1 MSSVSTL
8 LFQNSSIK
16 QNRWD
21 SVSTMDNLITIDGPG
36 GSGKGTVAKLLAAK
50 LGWNILD
57 SGALY
62 RLIALISENIKETDP
77 DIIGIELKDKNIFFK
92 LKGDQYH
99 LIFDGKDITDTIRRE
114 EIGIKASDLAHN
126 QNIRDLIKDTQR
138 SFYNPNT
145 GLIADGRDM
154 GSVVFPEAK
163 IKIYLD
169 ASIEERAK
177 RRQIQLKEKGM
188 EVNMRN
194 LISSLEDRDLKDK
207 NRDVSPLLIPE
218 GAKVIDSTNL
228 SIDEVVN
235 KIMDLI

>member
-1 MSSVSTL
+1 MSSVSIL

-16 QNRWD
+16 QKRWD
-21 SVSTMDNLITIDGPG
+21 SVSKMDNLITIDGPG
-36 GSGKGTVAKLLAAK
+36 GSGKGTVAKLLATK

-62 RLIALISENIKETDP
+62 RLLALISENIKETDP
-77 DIIGIELKDKNIFFK
+77 DSIGIVLKDKNIFFK

-99 LIFDGKDITDTIRRE
+99 LIFDGKDITDSIRRE
-114 EIGIKASDLAHN
+114 EIGIKASDLARN

-138 SFYNPNT
+138 SFYDPNI

-154 GSVVFPEAK
+154 GSVVFPEAE

-207 NRDVSPLLIPE
+207 NRDVSPLLIPD

>member
-1 MSSVSTL
+1 
-8 LFQNSSIK
+8 
-16 QNRWD
+16 
-21 SVSTMDNLITIDGPG
+21 MDNLITIDGPG

-77 DIIGIELKDKNIFFK
+77 DLIGIELKDKNIFFK

-138 SFYNPNT
+138 SFYDPNI

-154 GSVVFPEAK
+154 GSVVFPEAE

>member
-1 MSSVSTL
+1 
-8 LFQNSSIK
+8 
-16 QNRWD
+16 
-21 SVSTMDNLITIDGPG
+21 MDNLITIDGPG

-138 SFYNPNT
+138 SFYDPNI

-154 GSVVFPEAK
+154 GSVVFPEAE

>member
-1 MSSVSTL
+1 
-8 LFQNSSIK
+8 
-16 QNRWD
+16 
-21 SVSTMDNLITIDGPG
+21 MDKLITIDGPG
-36 GSGKGTVAKLLAAK
+36 GSGKGTVAKILAAK

-62 RLIALISENIKETDP
+62 RLIALISENIKKTDP
-77 DIIGIELKDKNIFFK
+77 DSIGKELKDKSIFFELVK
-92 LKGDQYH
+92 DQYH
-99 LIFDGKDITDTIRRE
+99 LFFDGKDVTNFIRRE
-114 EIGIKASDLAHN
+114 EIGVKASDLAHN
-126 QNIRDLIKDTQR
+126 QNIRNLIKDTQR
-138 SFYNPNT
+138 SFYDPNI

-154 GSVVFPEAK
+154 GSVVFPEAG

-207 NRDVSPLLIPE
+207 NRDVSPLLIPK

>member
-1 MSSVSTL
+1 
-8 LFQNSSIK
+8 
-16 QNRWD
+16 
-21 SVSTMDNLITIDGPG
+21 MDKLITIDGPG
-36 GSGKGTVAKLLAAK
+36 GSGKGTVAKILAAK

-77 DIIGIELKDKNIFFK
+77 DSIGKELKDKSIFFELVK
-92 LKGDQYH
+92 DQYH
-99 LIFDGKDITDTIRRE
+99 LFFDGKDVTNFIRRE
-114 EIGIKASDLAHN
+114 EIGVKASDLAHN
-126 QNIRDLIKDTQR
+126 QNIRNLIKDTQR
-138 SFYNPNT
+138 SFYDPNI

-154 GSVVFPEAK
+154 GSVVFPEAG

-207 NRDVSPLLIPE
+207 NRDVSPLLIPQ

>member
-1 MSSVSTL
+1 MY
-8 LFQNSSIK
+8 K
-16 QNRWD
+16 
-21 SVSTMDNLITIDGPG
+21 LITIDGPG
-36 GSGKGTVAKLLAAK
+36 GSGKGTVAKILAAK

-62 RLIALISENIKETDP
+62 RLIALISENIKKTDP
-77 DIIGIELKDKNIFFK
+77 DSIGKELKDKGIFFELVK
-92 LKGDQYH
+92 DQYH
-99 LIFDGKDITDTIRRE
+99 LFFDGKDVTNFIRRE
-114 EIGIKASDLAHN
+114 EIGVKASDLAHN
-126 QNIRDLIKDTQR
+126 QNIRNLIKDTQR
-138 SFYNPNT
+138 SFYDPNI

-154 GSVVFPEAK
+154 GSVVFPEAG

-207 NRDVSPLLIPE
+207 NRDVSPLLIPQ

-235 KIMDLI
+235 KIMDLT

>member
-1 MSSVSTL
+1 
-8 LFQNSSIK
+8 
-16 QNRWD
+16 
-21 SVSTMDNLITIDGPG
+21 MDKLITIDGPG
-36 GSGKGTVAKLLAAK
+36 GSGKGTVAKILAAK

-77 DIIGIELKDKNIFFK
+77 DLIGKELKDKSIFFELVK
-92 LKGDQYH
+92 DQYH
-99 LIFDGKDITDTIRRE
+99 LFFDGKDVTNFIRRE
-114 EIGIKASDLAHN
+114 EIGVKASDLAHN
-126 QNIRDLIKDTQR
+126 QNIRNLIKDTQR
-138 SFYNPNT
+138 SFYDPNI

-154 GSVVFPEAK
+154 GSVVFPEAG

-188 EVNMRN
+188 EVNMPY
-194 LISSLEDRDLKDK
+194 LISSLQNRDLKDK
-207 NRDVSPLLIPE
+207 NRDVSPLLIPQ

>member
-1 MSSVSTL
+1 
-8 LFQNSSIK
+8 
-16 QNRWD
+16 
-21 SVSTMDNLITIDGPG
+21 MDKLITIDGPG
-36 GSGKGTVAKLLAAK
+36 GSGKGTVAKILAAK

-62 RLIALISENIKETDP
+62 RLIALISENIKKTDP
-77 DIIGIELKDKNIFFK
+77 DPIGKELKDKSIFFELVK
-92 LKGDQYH
+92 DQYH
-99 LIFDGKDITDTIRRE
+99 LFFDGKDVTNFIRRE
-114 EIGIKASDLAHN
+114 EIGVKASDLAHN
-126 QNIRDLIKDTQR
+126 QNIRNLIKDTQR
-138 SFYNPNT
+138 SFYDPNI

-194 LISSLEDRDLKDK
+194 LISSLEDRDFKDK
-207 NRDVSPLLIPE
+207 NRDVSPLLIPQ
-218 GAKVIDSTNL
+218 GSKVIDSTNL
-228 SIDEVVN
+228 SIDGVVN

>member
-1 MSSVSTL
+1 
-8 LFQNSSIK
+8 
-16 QNRWD
+16 
-21 SVSTMDNLITIDGPG
+21 MDNLITIDGPG

-77 DIIGIELKDKNIFFK
+77 DSIGKELKDKSIFFELVK
-92 LKGDQYH
+92 DQYH
-99 LIFDGKDITDTIRRE
+99 LFFDGKDVTNFIRRE
-114 EIGIKASDLAHN
+114 EIGVNASDLAHN

-138 SFYNPNT
+138 SFYDPNI

-154 GSVVFPEAK
+154 GSVVFPEAG

-194 LISSLEDRDLKDK
+194 LISSLADRDLKDK
-207 NRDVSPLLIPE
+207 NREVSPLLIPN

-228 SIDEVVN
+228 SIDEVLN
-235 KIMDLI
+235 RIMELI

>member
-1 MSSVSTL
+1 
-8 LFQNSSIK
+8 
-16 QNRWD
+16 
-21 SVSTMDNLITIDGPG
+21 MDKLITIDGPG

-77 DIIGIELKDKNIFFK
+77 DLIGIELKDKNIFFK

-138 SFYNPNT
+138 SFYDPNI

-154 GSVVFPEAK
+154 GSVVFPEAG

>member
-1 MSSVSTL
+1 
-8 LFQNSSIK
+8 
-16 QNRWD
+16 
-21 SVSTMDNLITIDGPG
+21 MDNLITIDGPG

-62 RLIALISENIKETDP
+62 RLIALISENINKTDP
-77 DIIGIELKDKNIFFK
+77 DSIGKELKDKSIFFELIK
-92 LKGDQYH
+92 DQYH
-99 LIFDGKDITDTIRRE
+99 LFFDGKDVTNFIRRE

-126 QNIRDLIKDTQR
+126 QNIRNLIKDSQR
-138 SFYNPNT
+138 SFYDPNI

-207 NRDVSPLLIPE
+207 NREISPLLIPH

-228 SIDEVVN
+228 SLDEVVN

>member
-1 MSSVSTL
+1 
-8 LFQNSSIK
+8 
-16 QNRWD
+16 
-21 SVSTMDNLITIDGPG
+21 MDKLITIDGPG
-36 GSGKGTVAKLLAAK
+36 GSGKGTVAKILAAK

-62 RLIALISENIKETDP
+62 RLLALISENINKTDP
-77 DIIGIELKDKNIFFK
+77 DSIGKELKDKSIFFELVK
-92 LKGDQYH
+92 DQYH
-99 LIFDGKDITDTIRRE
+99 LFFDGKDVTNFIRRE
-114 EIGIKASDLAHN
+114 EIGVKASDLAHN
-126 QNIRDLIKDTQR
+126 QNIRNLIKDTQR
-138 SFYNPNT
+138 SFYDPNI

-154 GSVVFPEAK
+154 GSVVFPEAR

-207 NRDVSPLLIPE
+207 NREVSPLLIPD

-228 SIDEVVN
+228 SINEVVN

>member
-1 MSSVSTL
+1 
-8 LFQNSSIK
+8 
-16 QNRWD
+16 
-21 SVSTMDNLITIDGPG
+21 MDNLITIDGPG

-77 DIIGIELKDKNIFFK
+77 DSIGKELKDKSIFFELVK
-92 LKGDQYH
+92 DQYH
-99 LIFDGKDITDTIRRE
+99 LFFDGKDVTNFIRRE

-126 QNIRDLIKDTQR
+126 QNIRNLIKDTQR
-138 SFYNPNT
+138 SFYDPNI

-154 GSVVFPEAK
+154 GSVVFPEAG

-235 KIMDLI
+235 KIMDLV

>member
-1 MSSVSTL
+1 
-8 LFQNSSIK
+8 
-16 QNRWD
+16 
-21 SVSTMDNLITIDGPG
+21 MDNLITIDGPG

-62 RLIALISENIKETDP
+62 RLIALISENIKNSDP
-77 DIIGIELKDKNIFFK
+77 NSIGKELKDKKIIFE
-92 LKGDQYH
+92 LIEDQYH
-99 LIFDGKDITDTIRRE
+99 LFFDGKDVTNFIRKE
-114 EIGIKASDLAHN
+114 EIGTKASDLAHN
-126 QNIRDLIKDTQR
+126 QNIRNLIKDTQR
-138 SFYNPNT
+138 SFYDSNI
-145 GLIADGRDM
+145 GLVADGRDM
-154 GSVVFPEAK
+154 GSVVFPEAG

-194 LISSLEDRDLKDK
+194 LILSLEDRDQKDK
-207 NRDVSPLLIPE
+207 NREVSPLLIPN
-218 GAKVIDSTNL
+218 GATMIDSTNL

-235 KIMDLI
+235 KIMDLT

>member
-1 MSSVSTL
+1 
-8 LFQNSSIK
+8 
-16 QNRWD
+16 
-21 SVSTMDNLITIDGPG
+21 MDNLITIDGPG

-77 DIIGIELKDKNIFFK
+77 DLIGIELKDKNIFFK

-138 SFYNPNT
+138 SFYDPNI

-235 KIMDLI
+235 KIMDLV

>member
-1 MSSVSTL
+1 
-8 LFQNSSIK
+8 
-16 QNRWD
+16 
-21 SVSTMDNLITIDGPG
+21 MDKLITIDGPG
-36 GSGKGTVAKLLAAK
+36 GSGKGTVAKILAAK

-62 RLIALISENIKETDP
+62 RLIALISENINKTDP
-77 DIIGIELKDKNIFFK
+77 DSIGKELKDKSIFFELIK
-92 LKGDQYH
+92 DQYH
-99 LIFDGKDITDTIRRE
+99 LFFDGKDVTNFIRRE

-126 QNIRDLIKDTQR
+126 QNIRNLIKDTQR
-138 SFYNPNT
+138 SFYDPNI

-154 GSVVFPEAK
+154 GSVVFPEAG

-207 NRDVSPLLIPE
+207 NRDVSPLLVPE

-228 SIDEVVN
+228 SIDKVIS

>member
-1 MSSVSTL
+1 
-8 LFQNSSIK
+8 
-16 QNRWD
+16 
-21 SVSTMDNLITIDGPG
+21 MDKLITIDGPG
-36 GSGKGTVAKLLAAK
+36 GSGKGTVAKILAAK

-62 RLIALISENIKETDP
+62 RLIALISENIKKTDP
-77 DIIGIELKDKNIFFK
+77 DSIGKELKDKSIFFELVK
-92 LKGDQYH
+92 DQYH
-99 LIFDGKDITDTIRRE
+99 LFFDGKDVTNFIRKE

-126 QNIRDLIKDTQR
+126 QNIRNLIKDTQR
-138 SFYNPNT
+138 SFYDPNI

-154 GSVVFPEAK
+154 GSVVFPEAG

-235 KIMDLI
+235 KIMDLV

>member
-1 MSSVSTL
+1 
-8 LFQNSSIK
+8 
-16 QNRWD
+16 
-21 SVSTMDNLITIDGPG
+21 MDNLITIDGPG
-36 GSGKGTVAKLLAAK
+36 GSGKGTVAKLLATK

-62 RLIALISENIKETDP
+62 RLLALISENIKETDP
-77 DIIGIELKDKNIFFK
+77 DSIGIELKDKKIFFK
-92 LKGDQYH
+92 LIGDQYH

-114 EIGIKASDLAHN
+114 EIGIKASDLARN

-138 SFYNPNT
+138 SFYDPNI

-154 GSVVFPEAK
+154 GSVVFPEAE

-194 LISSLEDRDLKDK
+194 LISSLEDRDTKDK
-207 NRDVSPLLIPE
+207 NRDVSPLLIPQ

>member
-1 MSSVSTL
+1 
-8 LFQNSSIK
+8 
-16 QNRWD
+16 
-21 SVSTMDNLITIDGPG
+21 MDKLITIDGPG
-36 GSGKGTVAKLLAAK
+36 GSGKGTVAKILAAK

-62 RLIALISENIKETDP
+62 RLIALISENIKKTDP
-77 DIIGIELKDKNIFFK
+77 DSIGKELKDKSIFFK
-92 LKGDQYH
+92 LVKDQYH
-99 LIFDGKDITDTIRRE
+99 LFFDGKDVTNFIRRE
-114 EIGIKASDLAHN
+114 EIGVKASDLAHN
-126 QNIRDLIKDTQR
+126 QNIRNLIKDTQR
-138 SFYNPNT
+138 SFYDPKI

-154 GSVVFPEAK
+154 GSVVFPEAG

>member
-1 MSSVSTL
+1 
-8 LFQNSSIK
+8 
-16 QNRWD
+16 
-21 SVSTMDNLITIDGPG
+21 MDKLITIDGPG
-36 GSGKGTVAKLLAAK
+36 GSGKGTVAKILAAK

-62 RLIALISENIKETDP
+62 RLIALISENIKKTDP
-77 DIIGIELKDKNIFFK
+77 DSIGKELKDKSIFFELVK
-92 LKGDQYH
+92 DHYH
-99 LIFDGKDITDTIRRE
+99 LFFDGKDVTNFIRRE
-114 EIGIKASDLAHN
+114 EIGVKASDLAHN
-126 QNIRDLIKDTQR
+126 QNIRNLIKDTQR
-138 SFYNPNT
+138 SFYDTNI

-154 GSVVFPEAK
+154 GSVVFPEAG

-207 NRDVSPLLIPE
+207 NRDVSPLLIPQ

-235 KIMDLI
+235 KIMNLV

>member
-1 MSSVSTL
+1 
-8 LFQNSSIK
+8 
-16 QNRWD
+16 
-21 SVSTMDNLITIDGPG
+21 MDKLITIDGPG
-36 GSGKGTVAKLLAAK
+36 GSGKGTVAKILAAK

-62 RLIALISENIKETDP
+62 RLIALISENINKTDP
-77 DIIGIELKDKNIFFK
+77 DSIGKELKDKSIFFELVK
-92 LKGDQYH
+92 DQYH
-99 LIFDGKDITDTIRRE
+99 LFFDGKDVTNFIRRE

-126 QNIRDLIKDTQR
+126 QNIRNLIKDTQR
-138 SFYNPNT
+138 SFYDPNI

-154 GSVVFPEAK
+154 GSVVFPEAG

-218 GAKVIDSTNL
+218 GAKVIDSTDL
-228 SIDEVVN
+228 SIDGVVS
-235 KIMDLI
+235 KIMDLV

>member
-1 MSSVSTL
+1 
-8 LFQNSSIK
+8 
-16 QNRWD
+16 
-21 SVSTMDNLITIDGPG
+21 MDKLITIDGPG
-36 GSGKGTVAKLLAAK
+36 GSGKGTVAKILAAK

-62 RLIALISENIKETDP
+62 RLIALISENIKKTDP
-77 DIIGIELKDKNIFFK
+77 DSIGKELKDKGIFFELVK
-92 LKGDQYH
+92 DQYH
-99 LIFDGKDITDTIRRE
+99 LFFDGKDVTNFIRRE
-114 EIGIKASDLAHN
+114 EIGVKASDLAHN
-126 QNIRDLIKDTQR
+126 QNIRNLIKDTQR
-138 SFYNPNT
+138 SFYDPNI

-154 GSVVFPEAK
+154 GSVVFPEAG

>member
-1 MSSVSTL
+1 
-8 LFQNSSIK
+8 
-16 QNRWD
+16 
-21 SVSTMDNLITIDGPG
+21 MDNLITIDGPG
-36 GSGKGTVAKLLAAK
+36 GSGKGTVAKILAAK

-62 RLIALISENIKETDP
+62 RLIALISENINKTDP
-77 DIIGIELKDKNIFFK
+77 DSIGKELKDKSIFFELVK
-92 LKGDQYH
+92 DQYH
-99 LIFDGKDITDTIRRE
+99 LFFDGKDVTNFIRRE

-126 QNIRDLIKDTQR
+126 QNIRNLIKDTQR
-138 SFYNPNT
+138 SFYDPNI

-154 GSVVFPEAK
+154 GSVVFPEAG

-235 KIMDLI
+235 KIMDLV

>member
-1 MSSVSTL
+1 
-8 LFQNSSIK
+8 
-16 QNRWD
+16 
-21 SVSTMDNLITIDGPG
+21 MDKLITIDGPG
-36 GSGKGTVAKLLAAK
+36 GSGKGTVAKILAAK

-62 RLIALISENIKETDP
+62 RLIALISENINKTDP
-77 DIIGIELKDKNIFFK
+77 DSIGKELKDKSIFFELVK
-92 LKGDQYH
+92 DQYH
-99 LIFDGKDITDTIRRE
+99 LFFDGKDVTNFIRRE
-114 EIGIKASDLAHN
+114 EIGVKASDLAHN
-126 QNIRDLIKDTQR
+126 QNIRNLIKDTQR
-138 SFYNPNT
+138 SFYDPNI

-154 GSVVFPEAK
+154 GSVVFPEAG

-207 NRDVSPLLIPE
+207 NRDVSPLLIPQ

-228 SIDEVVN
+228 SIDEVIN
-235 KIMDLI
+235 KRMDLI

>member
-1 MSSVSTL
+1 
-8 LFQNSSIK
+8 
-16 QNRWD
+16 
-21 SVSTMDNLITIDGPG
+21 MDKLISIDGPW
-36 GSGKGTVAKLLAAK
+36 GSGKGTVAKILATK

-62 RLIALISENIKETDP
+62 RLIALISENIKKTDP
-77 DIIGIELKDKNIFFK
+77 DSIGKELKDKSIFFELVK
-92 LKGDQYH
+92 DQYH
-99 LIFDGKDITDTIRRE
+99 LFFDGKDVTNFIRRE
-114 EIGIKASDLAHN
+114 EIGTKASDLAHN
-126 QNIRDLIKDTQR
+126 QNIRNLIKDTQR
-138 SFYNPNT
+138 SFYDPNI

-154 GSVVFPEAK
+154 GSVVFPEAG

-207 NRDVSPLLIPE
+207 NRDVSPLLIPQ

-235 KIMDLI
+235 KIMRLI

>member
-1 MSSVSTL
+1 
-8 LFQNSSIK
+8 
-16 QNRWD
+16 
-21 SVSTMDNLITIDGPG
+21 MDNLITIDGPG
-36 GSGKGTVAKLLAAK
+36 GSGKGTLAKLLAAK

-138 SFYNPNT
+138 SFYDPNV

-154 GSVVFPEAK
+154 GSVVFPEAG

-207 NRDVSPLLIPE
+207 NRDVSPLLVPQ

>member
-1 MSSVSTL
+1 
-8 LFQNSSIK
+8 
-16 QNRWD
+16 
-21 SVSTMDNLITIDGPG
+21 MDKLITIDGPG
-36 GSGKGTVAKLLAAK
+36 GSGKGTVAKILAEK

-62 RLIALISENIKETDP
+62 RLIALISENIKKTDP
-77 DIIGIELKDKNIFFK
+77 DSIGKELKDKSIFFELVK
-92 LKGDQYH
+92 DQYH
-99 LIFDGKDITDTIRRE
+99 LFFDGKDVTNFIRRE

-126 QNIRDLIKDTQR
+126 QNIRNLIKDTQR
-138 SFYNPNT
+138 SFYDPNI

-154 GSVVFPEAK
+154 GSVVFPEAG

-207 NRDVSPLLIPE
+207 NRDVSPLLIPQ

-228 SIDEVVN
+228 SINEVVN
-235 KIMDLI
+235 KIMDLT

>member
-1 MSSVSTL
+1 
-8 LFQNSSIK
+8 
-16 QNRWD
+16 
-21 SVSTMDNLITIDGPG
+21 MDNLITIDGPG
-36 GSGKGTVAKLLAAK
+36 GSGKGTVAKILAAK

-62 RLIALISENIKETDP
+62 RLIALISENIKKTDP
-77 DIIGIELKDKNIFFK
+77 DSIGKELKDKGIFFELVK
-92 LKGDQYH
+92 DQYH
-99 LIFDGKDITDTIRRE
+99 LFFDGKDVTNFIRRE
-114 EIGIKASDLAHN
+114 EIGVKASDLAHN
-126 QNIRDLIKDTQR
+126 QNIRNLIKDTQR
-138 SFYNPNT
+138 SFYDPNI

-154 GSVVFPEAK
+154 GSVVFPEAG

-207 NRDVSPLLIPE
+207 NRDVSPLLIPQ

-235 KIMDLI
+235 KIMDLT

>member
-1 MSSVSTL
+1 
-8 LFQNSSIK
+8 
-16 QNRWD
+16 
-21 SVSTMDNLITIDGPG
+21 MDNLITIDGPG
-36 GSGKGTVAKLLAAK
+36 GSGKGTVAKILAAK

-62 RLIALISENIKETDP
+62 RLLALISENINKTDP
-77 DIIGIELKDKNIFFK
+77 DSIGKELKDKSIFFELVK
-92 LKGDQYH
+92 DQYH
-99 LIFDGKDITDTIRRE
+99 LFFDGKDVTNFIRRE

-126 QNIRDLIKDTQR
+126 QNIRNLIKDTQR
-138 SFYNPNT
+138 SFYDPNI

-154 GSVVFPEAK
+154 GSVVFPEAG

>member
-1 MSSVSTL
+1 
-8 LFQNSSIK
+8 
-16 QNRWD
+16 
-21 SVSTMDNLITIDGPG
+21 MDKLITIDGPG
-36 GSGKGTVAKLLAAK
+36 GSGKGTVAKILAAK

-62 RLIALISENIKETDP
+62 RLIALISENIKKTDP
-77 DIIGIELKDKNIFFK
+77 DSIGKELKDKSIFFELVK
-92 LKGDQYH
+92 DQYH
-99 LIFDGKDITDTIRRE
+99 LFFGGKDVTNFIRNE

-138 SFYNPNT
+138 SFYDPNI

-154 GSVVFPEAK
+154 GSVVFPEAG

-207 NRDVSPLLIPE
+207 NREISPLLIPL
-218 GAKVIDSTNL
+218 GAKVIDSTDL

-235 KIMDLI
+235 KIMNLV

>member
-1 MSSVSTL
+1 
-8 LFQNSSIK
+8 
-16 QNRWD
+16 
-21 SVSTMDNLITIDGPG
+21 MDKLITIDGPG
-36 GSGKGTVAKLLAAK
+36 GSGKGTVARILAAK

-62 RLIALISENIKETDP
+62 RLIALISENIKETHP
-77 DIIGIELKDKNIFFK
+77 DSIGKELKDKSIFFELVK
-92 LKGDQYH
+92 DQYH
-99 LIFDGKDITDTIRRE
+99 LFFDGKDVTNFIRRE
-114 EIGIKASDLAHN
+114 EIGVKASDLAHN
-126 QNIRDLIKDTQR
+126 QNIRNLIKDTQR
-138 SFYNPNT
+138 SFYDPNI

-154 GSVVFPEAK
+154 GSVVFPEAG

-188 EVNMRN
+188 EVNMPY
-194 LISSLEDRDLKDK
+194 LISSLQNRDLKDK
-207 NRDVSPLLIPE
+207 NRDVSPLLIPQ

>member
-1 MSSVSTL
+1 
-8 LFQNSSIK
+8 
-16 QNRWD
+16 
-21 SVSTMDNLITIDGPG
+21 MDNLITIDGPG
-36 GSGKGTVAKLLAAK
+36 GSGKGTIAKLLALK

-62 RLIALISENIKETDP
+62 RLIALISENIKKTDP
-77 DIIGIELKDKNIFFK
+77 DSIGKELKDKSIFFELVK
-92 LKGDQYH
+92 DQYH
-99 LIFDGKDITDTIRRE
+99 LFFDGKDLTNFIRRE

-126 QNIRDLIKDTQR
+126 QNIRNLIKDTQR
-138 SFYNPNT
+138 SFYDPNI

-154 GSVVFPEAK
+154 GSVVFPEAG

-207 NRDVSPLLIPE
+207 NRDVSPLLIPQ

>member
-1 MSSVSTL
+1 
-8 LFQNSSIK
+8 
-16 QNRWD
+16 
-21 SVSTMDNLITIDGPG
+21 MDNLITIDGPG

-77 DIIGIELKDKNIFFK
+77 DSIGIELKDKNIFFK

-138 SFYNPNT
+138 SFYDPNI

-154 GSVVFPEAK
+154 GSVVFPEA
-163 IKIYLD
+163 
-169 ASIEERAK
+169 
-177 RRQIQLKEKGM
+177 G
-188 EVNMRN
+188 
-194 LISSLEDRDLKDK
+194 DK
-207 NRDVSPLLIPE
+207 NLFRCINRRESKKTSNSVE
-218 GAKVIDSTNL
+218 RKGYGG
-228 SIDEVVN
+228 
-235 KIMDLI
+235 